1 MKEEEM
7 GEEAAEIVPETAKAV
22 WNMKRIGQV
31 GREAVRSTKR
41 AVPVPGA
48 VRSTRRS
55 VPAAEAVRNTG
66 RSVPAAEAVQNTGR
80 SVPAA
85 EAVRSMKRSVLVPGA
100 ARNMANLMEE
110 AVRETAE

>member
-1 MKEEEM
+1 MKEEET

-48 VRSTRRS
+48 VRSTGKT

-66 RSVPAAEAVQNTGR
+66 RSVL
-80 SVPAA
+80 AA